1 MNVQS
6 ITTQG
11 SAPKA
16 PVAAY
21 IPMDGYHYSR
31 AQLSAMEDPENAHAR
46 RGAEFTFDGPSFL
59 ELVKAVRAQTP
70 ESPVLF
76 APSFDHALK
85 DPKADDIP
93 ILPGVQVLLFEGN
106 YLSLDKS
113 PWNEAAAMM
122 DELWFVEVDF
132 DTARRRLIERHV
144 RTGVTATAE
153 EADKRVTENDLVN
166 GEEIARCKIGSVDEV
181 IFSKDDDAWKPKVPT

>member
-1 MNVQS
+1 
-6 ITTQG
+6 
-11 SAPKA
+11 
-16 PVAAY
+16 
-21 IPMDGYHYSR
+21 MDGFHYSR
-31 AQLSAMEDPENAHAR
+31 AQLSEMPDPDNARAR

-70 ESPVLF
+70 DSPILY

-93 ILPGVQVLLFEGN
+93 ILPAVQVIIFEGN

-113 PWNEAAAMM
+113 PWNEAAELM

-132 DTARRRLIERHV
+132 ETARSRLVERHV
-144 RTGVTATAE
+144 RTGVTATAD
-153 EADKRVTENDLVN
+153 EANRRVTENDLVN
-166 GEEIARCKIGSVDEV
+166 GEEIVRDKVGSVDEV
-181 IFSKDDDAWKPKVPT
+181 IFSQEDDAWKPKIGSI